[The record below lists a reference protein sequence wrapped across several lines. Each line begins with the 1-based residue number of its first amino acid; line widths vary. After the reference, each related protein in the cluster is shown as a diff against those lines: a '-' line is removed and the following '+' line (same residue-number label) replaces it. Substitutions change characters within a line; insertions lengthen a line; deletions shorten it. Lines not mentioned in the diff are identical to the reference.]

1 MKNLSNE
8 ILEMVAEQFRV
19 LAEPVRL
26 QILQCVG
33 NEERAVGEIVELSG
47 ASQPNVSK
55 HLKIMQRAGILIRRQ
70 DKNNAYFRVAD
81 PNIFEM
87 CEMVCGSIKA
97 ASDERLKAIAV
108 I

>member
-1 MKNLSNE
+1 MKKLSNE

-33 NEERAVGEIVELSG
+33 NEERAVGELVALTG

-55 HLKIMQRAGILIRRQ
+55 HLKIMQQSGILIRRQ

-81 PNIFEM
+81 PNIFDM
-87 CEMVCGSIKA
+87 CEMVCESIKA
-97 ASDERLKAIAV
+97 ASDKRLQVLAGL
-108 I
+108 